1 MRTHTSLADDDGRRP
16 AWRGASPN
24 GFLALLTPEPEIGGA
39 LRRLLDTLR
48 NEMSP
53 RMLEIIAL
61 RTAAKLNCSY
71 AWRGHVFISL
81 DAVLTMREIACL
93 AADGGAFVGREAA
106 TLRAVD
112 ELLHDERLSEVT
124 RRDLGPDAS
133 RVTIAT
139 SAYQLVS
146 RLASGM
152 APEPGIPVDARLA
165 SPLRAR
171 VTYAALTRNGDDDS
185 ADRPAAA

>member
-1 MRTHTSLADDDGRRP
+1 MRTQTMLADDDDRRP
-16 AWRGASPN
+16 AWKGESPG
-24 GFLALLTPEPEIGGA
+24 GFLALLALEPEIGGA
-39 LRRLLDTLR
+39 VRHLLDTLR
-48 NEMSP
+48 DTMAP
-53 RMLEIIAL
+53 RMLELIAL
-61 RTAAKLNCSY
+61 RTSARLNSSY

-81 DAVLTMREIACL
+81 DVFLTMREIACI
-93 AADGGAFVGREAA
+93 AADGSAFVGRESA

-112 ELLHDERLSEVT
+112 ELLRDERLSDRT
-124 RRDLGPDAS
+124 RRELGPDAS

-146 RLASGM
+146 RLSSGM
-152 APEPGIPVDARLA
+152 APEPGIEVDVRLA

-171 VTYAALTRNGDDDS
+171 VTYAALTRDIEADI